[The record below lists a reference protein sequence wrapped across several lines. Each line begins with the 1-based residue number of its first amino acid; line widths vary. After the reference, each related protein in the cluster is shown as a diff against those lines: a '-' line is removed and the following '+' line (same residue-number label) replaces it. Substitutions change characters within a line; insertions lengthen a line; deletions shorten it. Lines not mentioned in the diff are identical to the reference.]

1 MKLNL
6 KNTRII
12 AIIGIFLIS
21 FISHFVYTVFPN
33 FFTSIFFPVNES
45 IWEHMKILFTS
56 SLLYGIIDYIILKKN
71 NIKYN
76 NYPFQLWFTSLVIM
90 PIYLVI
96 YIPLYKL
103 IGENLIVSIILL
115 FIIYIV
121 KEIISYNILKA
132 PHIKLVNKLLIPVI
146 IITYIIFTYLTYYPP
161 HNYIFY
167 DTNSKTYG
175 IEKNIGS

>member
-12 AIIGIFLIS
+12 SVIGIFLIS
-21 FISHFVYTVFPN
+21 FISHFVYTIFPN
-33 FFTSIFFPVNES
+33 IFTSFFFPINES

-76 NYPFQLWFTSLVIM
+76 NYPFNLWFTSLIII
-90 PIYLVI
+90 PIYLAI
-96 YIPLYKL
+96 YLPLYKL
-103 IGENLIVSIILL
+103 IGENLLVSIILL
-115 FIIYIV
+115 FIIYII

-132 PHIKLVNKLLIPVI
+132 PKIKIVNNLTIPII
-146 IITYIIFTYLTYYPP
+146 IITYIIFIYLTYNPP
-161 HNYIFY
+161 NNYIF
-167 DTNSKTYG
+167 K
-175 IEKNIGS
+175 IKI

>member
-12 AIIGIFLIS
+12 AIFGIFFIS
-21 FISHFVYTVFPN
+21 FISHFIYTIFPN

-56 SLLYGIIDYIILKKN
+56 SILYGIIDYILLKKN
-71 NIKYN
+71 NIKFN
-76 NYPFQLWFTSLVIM
+76 NYPFQLWFTSIVIM

-96 YIPLYKL
+96 YTPLYKL
-103 IGENLIVSIILL
+103 IGENLLISITLL
-115 FIIYIV
+115 FIIYIL

-132 PHIKLVNKLLIPVI
+132 QHLKILNHITIPLI
-146 IITYIIFTYLTYYPP
+146 IITYIMFIYLTYYPP
-161 HNYIFY
+161 HNYIFL
-167 DTNSKTYG
+167 DTGTNTYG
-175 IEKNIGS
+175 IKNIDS